1 MTCPTRSQCNGPRKH
16 RRNASH
22 TPLPINCNIVILE
35 QATSERV
42 EIVMAEAEEATAALL
57 NEDSEDEVDP
67 SFVVSEDDLYPLE
80 VAAKA
85 ARTHGSTVPQ
95 VKYPSN

>member
-1 MTCPTRSQCNGPRKH
+1 
-16 RRNASH
+16 
-22 TPLPINCNIVILE
+22 
-35 QATSERV
+35 
-42 EIVMAEAEEATAALL
+42 MAEAEEATAALL